1 MAGKM
6 NHRSSSR
13 RRRRRERREGRE
25 MKRGEKKEGR
35 RGERNGGRKEEGE
48 EMEEGEEEKEEEGE
62 EMEEGRRRSK
72 RRRRRSKR
80 RRRSNRRRRR
90 RRRRN
95 LICLRYYWVISILPL
110 QERKESGQLAE
121 NQERYICFLTY
132 LAKFRKSNT
141 HHLAK
146 GAETQG
152 RKSDMLSVESNL
164 SALITVKDAHT
175 FELRTPLLLQLRLTN
190 KLAHPRRDGYAQ
202 CTRGCP
208 EDEGF

>member
-62 EMEEGRRRSK
+62 EMEEG
-72 RRRRRSKR
+72 RRRSKR